1 MSSIKESYNNTDI
14 DISNNIT
21 CKHFRFIDVAIKEAN
36 KSTMLHKHACVIVN
50 KKKIVA
56 CAHNVYLNSTAY
68 SIHAETNAINQLKKY
83 TQKDIKHCAMYV
95 VRIGPNMT
103 MKYSKPCTNCMRTI
117 NTLGISKVYYS
128 TTS

>member
-21 CKHFRFIDVAIKEAN
+21 CKHFKFIDVAIKEAN
-36 KSTMLHKHACVIVN
+36 KSTMFHKHACVIVN

-56 CAHNVYLNSTAY
+56 CAY

-83 TQKDIKHCAMYV
+83 TQKEIKDCAMYV